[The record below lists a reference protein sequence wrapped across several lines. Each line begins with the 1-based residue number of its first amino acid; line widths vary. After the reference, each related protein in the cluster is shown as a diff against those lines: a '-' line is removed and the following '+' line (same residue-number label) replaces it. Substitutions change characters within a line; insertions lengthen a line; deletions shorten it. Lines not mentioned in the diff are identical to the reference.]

1 LSDETVWRLKIGTVT
16 SVLLGL
22 MALAYSGM
30 SIWVNNV
37 SLKVASH
44 SEEIAT
50 LKECQRNV
58 TGTLTRMEAML
69 DEIRR
74 DQIRRTVREN
84 NGKK

>member
-1 LSDETVWRLKIGTVT
+1 VWRLKIGTVT

>member
-1 LSDETVWRLKIGTVT
+1 LSDETVWRLKIGTVA

-22 MALAYSGM
+22 MALVYSGM

-58 TGTLTRMEAML
+58 TGALTRMESML

>member
-1 LSDETVWRLKIGTVT
+1 MSDETVWRLKIGTVT

>member
-1 LSDETVWRLKIGTVT
+1 MSDETVWRLKIGTVT

-58 TGTLTRMEAML
+58 TGTLIRMEAML